1 LVFVTYVAGQNFLR
15 INIQIQDFDEQD
27 SAFVKNSRFFYQ
39 ILQYRYVLHLFLLQY
54 RYILIGLPKSTFK
67 HQS

>member
-1 LVFVTYVAGQNFLR
+1 
-15 INIQIQDFDEQD
+15 
-27 SAFVKNSRFFYQ
+27 
-39 ILQYRYVLHLFLLQY
+39 LQYRYLHLFLLQY